1 MCGIAGIVGPGAE
14 HCRDAV
20 EAMLDA
26 LAHRGPDDHR
36 VEVLRGAVI
45 GARRL
50 AVIDPALGD
59 QPVVDG
65 HGVVVA
71 GNGEVYGYRRV
82 RRSLGMDVDY
92 GSDLNVVAPLWHRHG
107 PELLPHLPGTFALAL
122 HDPVSASTL
131 LARDPFGER
140 PLYWAPLAHGLIA
153 FASDPVALL
162 RSGLVDRE
170 VDRSVLAEVMRNGYV
185 PPGSCIWRGIRSLGP
200 GCSLLLTGAGAP
212 IERRWWVA
220 PEVDADLDLAD
231 AVAWFRRA
239 AASAVADQLVADVP
253 VGLFLSGGLDSAT
266 VAGLAALDRP
276 DLVAFTCRVAGADE
290 SPWARA
296 TAARHG
302 IELQVLEVPAIPSP
316 AVLLEAARW
325 WSEPLGDSSSVLTWL
340 LARFAREQVTVALTG
355 DGADELLGGY
365 AAWAGELTPA
375 AAVGPRRRHRRVRP
389 GLGDPDGPSDV
400 ARRYASFRSVV
411 SPTELAALG
420 LPSGPFD
427 LDLTAYRHGTI
438 EDLCRFDLD
447 RYLPGDVLVKSDRAS
462 MAHGLEVRAPFLD
475 RSLAEGCLR
484 LPADLKVRDG
494 RTKVILR
501 EAMGHLWPPGLGD
514 RPKQGFGA
522 PVDHWLA
529 THVVRD
535 LVHELLLAPGGSI
548 AELLDPAG
556 IAPLVDRGGQPAWNL
571 LATALWWEH
580 HRLAPVA

>member
-14 HCRDAV
+14 HRRDAV

-36 VEVLRGAVI
+36 VEVLPGAAI

-50 AVIDPALGD
+50 AVIDPAHGA

-65 HGVVVA
+65 RGVVVA

-82 RRSLGMDVDY
+82 RAALGMELEG

-107 PELLPHLPGTFALAL
+107 PDLLAHLPGTFALAL
-122 HDPVSASTL
+122 HDPSTATTM

-140 PLYWAPLAHGLIA
+140 PLYWAPLADGSLA
-153 FASDPVALL
+153 FASEPEALL
-162 RSGLVDRE
+162 RSGLVERA
-170 VDRSVLAEVMRNGYV
+170 VDRSVLAEVVRSGYV
-185 PPGSCIWRGIRSLGP
+185 PPGSCIWQGIRSLGP
-200 GCSLLLTGAGAP
+200 GCSLVVVGAGAP
-212 IERRWWVA
+212 VERRWWEP

-266 VAGLAALDRP
+266 IAGLAALDRP

-290 SPWARA
+290 STWARA

-302 IELQVLEVPAIPSP
+302 LELRVLDVPAAP
-316 AVLLEAARW
+316 APDVLVAAARSW
-325 WSEPLGDSSSVLTWL
+325 GEPLGDSSSVLTWL
-340 LARFAREQVTVALTG
+340 LARFAREEVTVALTG

-365 AAWAGELTPA
+365 ASWAGEASPA
-375 AAVGPRRRHRRVRP
+375 AATGPRRRHRRSRRRP
-389 GLGDPDGPSDV
+389 GAPSGPSDL
-400 ARRYASFRSVV
+400 ARRYSTFRTAV
-411 SPTELAALG
+411 SAAELASLG
-420 LPSGPFD
+420 LPAMPTD
-427 LDLTAYRHGTI
+427 LDLSPYGHGTV

-475 RSLAEGCLR
+475 RALAEGCLR

-494 RTKVILR
+494 QTKVILR

-522 PVDHWLA
+522 PVDRWLA
-529 THVVRD
+529 APGVRD
-535 LVHELLLAPGGSI
+535 LAQELLLAPGAAV

-556 IAPLVDRGGQPAWNL
+556 TASVVGRGGQPAWNL

-580 HRLAPVA
+580 HRLAPVP